1 MYCNFQA
8 TSNEDTIWCPV
19 CGRSAPRANNHFVI
33 RRNCHREI
41 TSGVSRDKLTP
52 PCPPGCQL
60 SRVLQ
65 SIGQTY
71 TPDCGCK
78 SEAARM
84 DAGTTTTEETLAVM
98 RAEAEKRGLPFIES
112 QARWL
117 IELAYKL
124 AEDQREP
131 TRLERIRL
139 KAMRLAV
146 RVMN

>member
-1 MYCNFQA
+1 MRQCDCPLRFGNV
-8 TSNEDTIWCPV
+8 TSNP
-19 CGRSAPRANNHFVI
+19 P
-33 RRNCHREI
+33 
-41 TSGVSRDKLTP
+41 TP
-52 PCPPGCQL
+52 PCRPGCQL
-60 SRVLQ
+60 SRLLAQ
-65 SIGQTY
+65 LGQTY
-71 TPDCGCK
+71 TPDCGCS
-78 SEAARM
+78 SEAAKM

>member
-1 MYCNFQA
+1 MDCDFS
-8 TSNEDTIWCPV
+8 TGLT
-19 CGRSAPRANNHFVI
+19 CGRCGFTAKHSAV
-33 RRNCHREI
+33 RRNCP
-41 TSGVSRDKLTP
+41 SRRSDPP
-52 PCPPGCQL
+52 PCRPGCQL
-60 SRVLQ
+60 SRLLAQ
-65 SIGQTY
+65 LGQTY
-71 TPDCGCK
+71 TPDCGCS
-78 SEAARM
+78 SEAAKM

-146 RVMN
+146 RVMNG